1 MGLCQREVDVPLAS
15 FPTLLLRWGPRKGE
29 MGEQRVHRESA
40 GQMQWEGSP
49 PCSAL
54 PLGGGDGVPSG
65 VVIVLCSLAE
75 RSDLFPFALESD
87 LNDSVRMHSRKPA
100 QSPIN
105 PLSHFSDLKMI
116 RAWWMTARGSL

>member
-15 FPTLLLRWGPRKGE
+15 FPTLLLRWGPRNGE

-54 PLGGGDGVPSG
+54 PLGGGDGGS
-65 VVIVLCSLAE
+65 IWCCYCSL
-75 RSDLFPFALESD
+75 LTG
-87 LNDSVRMHSRKPA
+87 
-100 QSPIN
+100 
-105 PLSHFSDLKMI
+105 
-116 RAWWMTARGSL
+116 RAIGSLSFCP